1 MSSNFISFNSNNLI
15 PYPFAEETFSK
26 CVLEEL
32 KEMFE
37 DVREYKENRLEDY
50 QEVLRWSLRE
60 NRLSSPIFYNIDNRF
75 DSVRTDIRQ
84 FYYRGDNDS
93 IRDIVRVLNR
103 DDESDS
109 DDEGNIVSVAGS
121 FTSFDTVSLYPEP
134 IYNPN
139 DYGHCALC
147 A

>member
-1 MSSNFISFNSNNLI
+1 MSSI
-15 PYPFAEETFSK
+15 
-26 CVLEEL
+26 V
-32 KEMFE
+32 
-37 DVREYKENRLEDY
+37 YKSIYER
-50 QEVLRWSLRE
+50 VM
-60 NRLSSPIFYNIDNRF
+60 I
-75 DSVRTDIRQ
+75 DIRE

-103 DDESDS
+103 GEDSDSDS

-121 FTSFDTVSLYPEP
+121 FTSFDTVSLYPVLPDLPEP
-134 IYNPN
+134 IFNPN